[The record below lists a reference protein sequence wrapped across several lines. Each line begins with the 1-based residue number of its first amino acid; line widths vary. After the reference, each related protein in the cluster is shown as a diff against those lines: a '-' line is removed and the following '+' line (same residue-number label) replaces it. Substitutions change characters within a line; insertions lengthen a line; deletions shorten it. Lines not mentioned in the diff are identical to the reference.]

1 MALCE
6 HKKTQ
11 RMIIASIAL
20 GLGLG
25 QELISADTTIM
36 DFIAGTVRNAL
47 VKKTTSWRHRK
58 RVRNVAS
65 AAVKQN
71 SGPAAHVGC
80 VLSVHTASHTL
91 LHLHTLLH
99 THCFTHTAPHT
110 LLHIHCFT
118 YIHCFTCTA
127 SHTHTASH
135 TYTAS
140 HAQTASHTL

>member
-80 VLSVHTASHTL
+80 VLSVHSDCVVLIRFIYCVDSFRALCYFMYSML
-91 LHLHTLLH
+91 LLL
-99 THCFTHTAPHT
+99 
-110 LLHIHCFT
+110 LLLLLPSLLLAI
-118 YIHCFTCTA
+118 
-127 SHTHTASH
+127 
-135 TYTAS
+135 
-140 HAQTASHTL
+140 